1 MTDKEKDFRFMM
13 DSGVVAILRAKDSS
27 QLLNACKALVEGGV
41 RSIEVTMT
49 TPNALAVIHEVST
62 KMANDILIGVG
73 TVLDPETAR
82 AAILAGARFVV
93 GPTLNL
99 DVIKM
104 CKRYSKIVVPGTFTP
119 TEMITAWEAGADL
132 CKLFPATA
140 VGPEYIK
147 DVLGPLPQIQIIP
160 TGGVTA
166 ETAGPFIKAGA
177 AAVAAG
183 SAMVPSKALAAG
195 DTKTIS
201 ETAAKFVK
209 AVADARAAK

>member
-1 MTDKEKDFRFMM
+1 MTDKEKDFQFMM

-27 QLLNACKALVEGGV
+27 QLVTACKALVEGGV
-41 RSIEVTMT
+41 RAIEVTMT
-49 TPNALAVIHEVST
+49 TPNALAVINEVST

-99 DVIKM
+99 DVIRM
-104 CKRYSKIVVPGTFTP
+104 CKRYTKIVVPGTFTP
-119 TEMITAWEAGADL
+119 TEMLTAWEARADL

-147 DVLGPLPQIQIIP
+147 DVLGPLPQIRIIP

-166 ETAGPFIKAGA
+166 ETAGAFIKAGA

-195 DTKTIS
+195 DTKTIA